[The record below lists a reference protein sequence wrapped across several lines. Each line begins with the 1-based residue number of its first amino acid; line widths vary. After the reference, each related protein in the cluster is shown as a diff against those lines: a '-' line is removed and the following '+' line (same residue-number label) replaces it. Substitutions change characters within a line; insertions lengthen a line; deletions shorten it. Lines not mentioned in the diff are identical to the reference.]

1 MTSGNP
7 ANSDWRP
14 VATQEM
20 LRARAGLLADI
31 RTFFRQT
38 GVLEIETPVCSRFGV
53 TDPSIE
59 SFTTRYT
66 GPGAAHGETLYLH
79 TSPEFPMKRLLA
91 AGSGPIYQICKVFRG
106 GELGT
111 RHNPEFTLL
120 EWYRPGFDHLALMD
134 EVASL
139 VNAVLP
145 SALPVEHVSYGEAF
159 QRYLGIDPHAASAE
173 CLRQCAID
181 AGISDAE
188 TLSLDGADAWLDLL
202 LTQRIEHHLGRE
214 RLSFLFDYPAS
225 QAALAKVRQGTP
237 AVAERFELYLEGI
250 EIANGFHELTDAQ
263 EQQRRFEQENAIR
276 EERGLPTVPMD
287 RNLLSGLASGMPE
300 CAGVALGID
309 RLLMRVT
316 NVASIEEVL
325 AFPYLHA

>member
-1 MTSGNP
+1 MTSGDL
-7 ANSDWRP
+7 ANTDWRP

-20 LRARAGLLADI
+20 LRARAGLLAGI
-31 RTFFRQT
+31 RSFFRQA
-38 GVLEIETPVCSRFGV
+38 GVLEVETPVCSRFGV
-53 TDPSIE
+53 TDPAIE

-66 GPGAAHGETLYLH
+66 GPGAARGETLYLH

-145 SALPVEHVSYGEAF
+145 STLPVERVSYGEAF
-159 QRYLGIDPHAASAE
+159 QRYLGIDPHAASAAS
-173 CLRQCAID
+173 LRQCAID

-188 TLSLDGADAWLDLL
+188 TLSLDSADAWLDLL
-202 LTQRIEHHLGRE
+202 LTQRIESHLGKE

-263 EQQRRFEQENAIR
+263 EQQCRFEQENATR
-276 EERGLPTVPMD
+276 EERGLPKVPMD

-316 NVASIEEVL
+316 DVASIEEVL
-325 AFPYLHA
+325 AFPYLRA

>member
-1 MTSGNP
+1 
-7 ANSDWRP
+7 
-14 VATQEM
+14 M

-31 RTFFRQT
+31 RTFFRQA
-38 GVLEIETPVCSRFGV
+38 GVLEVETPVCSRFGV
-53 TDPSIE
+53 TDPAIE

-66 GPGAAHGETLYLH
+66 GPAAAHGETLYLH

-120 EWYRPGFDHLALMD
+120 EWYRPGFDHFALMD

-145 SALPVEHVSYGEAF
+145 SALPVERLSYGEAF
-159 QRYLGIDPHAASAE
+159 QRYLGIDPHAASFAS
-173 CLRQCAID
+173 LRQCAID
-181 AGISDAE
+181 AGIPDAE

-202 LTQRIEHHLGRE
+202 LTQRIEFHLGRE

-263 EQQRRFEQENAIR
+263 EQQRRFEQENATR

-287 RNLLSGLASGMPE
+287 RNLLSALASGMPE

-316 NVASIEEVL
+316 DVASIEEVL
-325 AFPYLHA
+325 AFPYLRA